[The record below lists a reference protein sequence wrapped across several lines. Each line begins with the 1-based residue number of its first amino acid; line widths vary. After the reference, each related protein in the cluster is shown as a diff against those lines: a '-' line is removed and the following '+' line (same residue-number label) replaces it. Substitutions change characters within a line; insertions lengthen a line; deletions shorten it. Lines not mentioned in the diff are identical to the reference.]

1 MFVLLSLT
9 DLFLCTSETKETIT
23 TNRVSIFS
31 EDKEIFLKH
40 GKHDLTHS
48 SKAAPGTRKSVQIPA
63 LAKRR
68 SIFNITS
75 QRRQRFCIE
84 SAQF

>member
-9 DLFLCTSETKETIT
+9 DLFLSTSETKETT

-48 SKAAPGTRKSVQIPA
+48 SKAAPGPRKSVQIPA

>member
-9 DLFLCTSETKETIT
+9 DLFLCTSETKETT